1 MNRKKSA
8 FNLTLIEA
16 IRQRPELYDNHK
28 RQSDDKQIEL
38 WEQVANEIGVSRK
51 QQQLWVHNIPNF

>member
-51 QQQLWVHNIPNF
+51 QQQL